1 MISVLR
7 SGFLRFRFYGRK
19 GGESMSE
26 WRAAIEMM
34 LDQIQDEKVLKRIC
48 RFIEA
53 IIIYL

>member
-1 MISVLR
+1 
-7 SGFLRFRFYGRK
+7 
-19 GGESMSE
+19 MSE